1 MSLVEKRAYVL
12 SKGKYVR
19 NVVGSTADKTP
30 PDYSDW
36 IDAWEKVTE
45 QQGMLKH
52 CCICECVD
60 GSFDD
65 YGKQHRIIG
74 GHVVLGKDADVAQN
88 GASSKCLSD
97 LKCGNRVFI
106 APICDICNQNARELR
121 LKEDTQIIHL
131 WNFGYNEYW
140 NARQNM
146 NTFEYRGK
154 CGNNIST
161 ISGWRKEWR
170 DMYERYAVRGSHLD
184 SWDDKYL
191 RTSAPAV
198 PSAASIAS
206 APAQF
211 CTAAFLRNQ

>member
-1 MSLVEKRAYVL
+1 MEIGSLL
-12 SKGKYVR
+12 HLF
-19 NVVGSTADKTP
+19 
-30 PDYSDW
+30 
-36 IDAWEKVTE
+36 VTFAIRTRE
-45 QQGMLKH
+45 SL
-52 CCICECVD
+52 
-60 GSFDD
+60 
-65 YGKQHRIIG
+65 
-74 GHVVLGKDADVAQN
+74 
-88 GASSKCLSD
+88 D
-97 LKCGNRVFI
+97 LKKIRKSFICGI
-106 APICDICNQNARELR
+106 LGIMS
-121 LKEDTQIIHL
+121 T
-131 WNFGYNEYW
+131 GM
-140 NARQNM
+140 QNM